1 MIFTIFKKEL
11 KDTLRDRRTII
22 AMIVIPVLVFPLI
35 LGIITK
41 VSSSFEDQQKEE
53 VFNIAVVTEDPSN
66 DFVMQLSAIP
76 DSLGPK
82 KLKFF
87 SDTTGISKEISQDS
101 IQLGIVIPSNF
112 NELKE
117 SNKQINIS
125 IILNETN
132 LGTRDRVKTYLDI
145 IENNLLQ
152 ERFEKLSLDRKL
164 TEPLA
169 VSYVNLASNKEMIGK
184 IAGGILPYLF
194 IIFGFIGCLYPAIDL
209 FTGEKERKTLE
220 TLLTTP
226 VQRWKI
232 LVGKMMVVVLSGIAA
247 ATFALVGLFL
257 SLEVFELVENPM
269 ILEVVSSILSIQFIL
284 SLYILL
290 IPLTIF
296 FAGVMIPVTIYAKSF
311 KEAQSILTP
320 VNFVIILPAMVG
332 FIPGIELDYIT
343 AMIPIVNIVLASK
356 ELVAGTLGFDL
367 MALSFLTMVV
377 FAAISVLVS
386 YKRFGKETNIIN

>member
-41 VSSSFEDQQKEE
+41 VSSSFEEKQKEE

-66 DFVMQLSAIP
+66 DFVVQLSAIP

-101 IQLGIVIPSNF
+101 IQLGIVVPANY
-112 NELKE
+112 NKLKE
-117 SNKQINIS
+117 SNEQIDIS

-132 LGTRDRVKTYLDI
+132 LGTKDRVKTYLDI

-152 ERFEKLSLDRKL
+152 ERFDKLSLDRKL

-169 VSYVNLASNKEMIGK
+169 VSYVNLASSKEMIGK

-226 VQRWKI
+226 VQRWRI

-320 VNFVIILPAMVG
+320 VNFIIILPAMVG

-367 MALSFLTMVV
+367 MAISFLTMVV

-386 YKRFGKETNIIN
+386 YRRFGKETNIIN

>member
-1 MIFTIFKKEL
+1 MIFTIFRKEL

-35 LGIITK
+35 LGLITT
-41 VSSSFEDQQKEE
+41 VSESFKEKQKEE
-53 VFNIAVVTEDPSN
+53 VFNIAIITEDPSN
-66 DFVMQLSAIP
+66 EFVVQLSAIP

-82 KLKFF
+82 KLIFL
-87 SDTTGISKEISQDS
+87 SDTTGISEEISKDS
-101 IQLGIVIPSNF
+101 IELGIVIPANYQALKDSN
-112 NELKE
+112 E
-117 SNKQINIS
+117 QINIS
-125 IILNETN
+125 VILNETN
-132 LGTRDRVKTYLDI
+132 IGTKQRVKNYLDI

-169 VSYVNLASNKEMIGK
+169 VSYVNLASSKEMIGK

-232 LVGKMMVVVLSGIAA
+232 LVGKMMVVVLSGISA

-257 SLEVFELVENPM
+257 SLEVFELVKNPM
-269 ILEVVSSILSIQFIL
+269 ILEVVSSILSVQFIL

-320 VNFVIILPAMVG
+320 VNFVIILPALVG

-343 AMIPIVNIVLASK
+343 AMVPIVNIVLASK
-356 ELVAGTLGFDL
+356 ELVAGTLSFDL

>member
-41 VSSSFEDQQKEE
+41 VSSSFEEKQKEE
-53 VFNIAVVTEDPSN
+53 VFNIALITEDPSN
-66 DFVMQLSAIP
+66 EFVMQLSAIP

-82 KLKFF
+82 KLKFY
-87 SDTTGISKEISQDS
+87 SDTTGISKEIAQDS
-101 IQLGIVIPSNF
+101 IQLGIVIPSNY

-117 SNKQINIS
+117 SNEQMNIS
-125 IILNETN
+125 VILNETN
-132 LGTRDRVKTYLDI
+132 LGTRDRVKKYLDI
-145 IENNLLQ
+145 IEDNLMQ
-152 ERFEKLSLDRKL
+152 ERFDKLSLDRKL
-164 TEPLA
+164 TEPLV
-169 VSYVNLASNKEMIGK
+169 VSYVNLASSKEMIGK

-269 ILEVVSSILSIQFIL
+269 ILEVVSSILSVQFIL

-320 VNFVIILPAMVG
+320 VNFIIILPAMVG

-343 AMIPIVNIVLASK
+343 ALIPIVNIVLASK

-367 MALSFLTMVV
+367 MAISFLTMVV
-377 FAAISVLVS
+377 FAAISVMVS
-386 YKRFGKETNIIN
+386 YRRFGKETNIIN

>member
-41 VSSSFEDQQKEE
+41 VSSSFEEKQKEE
-53 VFNIAVVTEDPSN
+53 VFNIALITEDPSN
-66 DFVMQLSAIP
+66 EFVMQLSDIP

-82 KLKFF
+82 KLKFY
-87 SDTTGISKEISQDS
+87 SDTTGISKEIAQDS
-101 IQLGIVIPSNF
+101 IQLGIVIPSNYD
-112 NELKE
+112 ELKE
-117 SNKQINIS
+117 SNKQMNIS
-125 IILNETN
+125 VILNETN
-132 LGTRDRVKTYLDI
+132 LGTRDRVKKYLDI
-145 IENNLLQ
+145 IEDNLMQ
-152 ERFEKLSLDRKL
+152 ERFDKLSLDRKL
-164 TEPLA
+164 TEPLV
-169 VSYVNLASNKEMIGK
+169 VSYVNLASSKEMIGK

-269 ILEVVSSILSIQFIL
+269 ILEVVSSILSVQFIL

-320 VNFVIILPAMVG
+320 VNFIIILPAMVG

-343 AMIPIVNIVLASK
+343 ALIPIVNIVLASK

-367 MALSFLTMVV
+367 MAISFLTMVV

-386 YKRFGKETNIIN
+386 YRRFGKETNIIN

>member
-41 VSSSFEDQQKEE
+41 VSSSFEEKQKEE
-53 VFNIAVVTEDPSN
+53 VFNIALITEDPSN
-66 DFVMQLSAIP
+66 EFVMQLSAIP

-82 KLKFF
+82 KLKFY
-87 SDTTGISKEISQDS
+87 SDTTGISKEIAQDS
-101 IQLGIVIPSNF
+101 IQLGIVIPSNYD
-112 NELKE
+112 ELKE
-117 SNKQINIS
+117 SNKQMNIS
-125 IILNETN
+125 VILNETN
-132 LGTRDRVKTYLDI
+132 LGTRDRVKKYLDI
-145 IENNLLQ
+145 IEDNLMQ
-152 ERFEKLSLDRKL
+152 ERFDKLSLDRKL
-164 TEPLA
+164 TEPLV
-169 VSYVNLASNKEMIGK
+169 VSYVNLASSKEMIGK

-269 ILEVVSSILSIQFIL
+269 ILEVVSSILSVQFIL

-320 VNFVIILPAMVG
+320 VNFIIILPAMVG

-343 AMIPIVNIVLASK
+343 ALIPIVNIVLASK

-367 MALSFLTMVV
+367 MAISFLTMVV

-386 YKRFGKETNIIN
+386 YRRFGKETNIIN

>member
-11 KDTLRDRRTII
+11 KDTLRDRRTVI
-22 AMIVIPVLVFPLI
+22 AMIVIPVLIFPLI
-35 LGIITK
+35 LGLMTK
-41 VSSSFEDQQKEE
+41 ISSSFAEQQKEE
-53 VFNIAVVTEDPSN
+53 VLNIAIITEDPSN
-66 DFVMQLSAIP
+66 EFVMQLSAIP

-87 SDTTGISKEISQDS
+87 SDTTGISKEISKDS
-101 IQLGIVIPSNF
+101 IQLGIVIPSNYQT
-112 NELKE
+112 LKE
-117 SNKQINIS
+117 ANKQINIS

-132 LGTRDRVKTYLDI
+132 IGTKDRVKKYLDI

-169 VSYVNLASNKEMIGK
+169 VSYVNLASSKEMIGK

-220 TLLTTP
+220 TLLTIP

-232 LVGKMMVVVLSGIAA
+232 LVGKMLVVVLSGIAA

-284 SLYILL
+284 SLYVLL

-320 VNFVIILPAMVG
+320 VNFVIILPALVG
-332 FIPGIELDYIT
+332 FIPGVELDYIT

-356 ELVAGTLGFDL
+356 ELVAGTLSFDL

-386 YKRFGKETNIIN
+386 YRRFGKETNIIN

>member
-1 MIFTIFKKEL
+1 MIFTIFRKEL

-22 AMIVIPVLVFPLI
+22 AMIVIPILVFPLI
-35 LGIITK
+35 LGVITR
-41 VSSSFEDQQKEE
+41 VSSFFEEKQKEE
-53 VFNIAVVTEDPSN
+53 VFNIAIITEDPSN
-66 DFVMQLSAIP
+66 ELVVQLSAIP
-76 DSLGPK
+76 DSIGPK

-87 SDTTGISKEISQDS
+87 SDTTGISKEISNDS
-101 IQLGIVIPSNF
+101 IQLGIVIPSNYQS
-112 NELKE
+112 LKE

-125 IILNETN
+125 VILNETN
-132 LGTRDRVKTYLDI
+132 IGTKQRVETYLDI

-169 VSYVNLASNKEMIGK
+169 ISYINLASTKEMIGK

-269 ILEVVSSILSIQFIL
+269 ILEVVSSILSVQFIL

-332 FIPGIELDYIT
+332 FIPGVELDYIT

-356 ELVAGTLGFDL
+356 ELVAGTLSFDL